1 MTTLF
6 GNFSNYGFVRDN
18 VPADLL
24 EKLNNEVLTL
34 DFNIAEKYNGNLAG
48 NITSEFKL
56 NKHKDELEAY
66 VLSLCEQYTNNWDIT
81 QTRTDLR
88 SDNLEMYV
96 YWANY
101 QKKHE
106 FNPMHTHDGVYSFA
120 IWLKVPFLIGDEMNT
135 GMCKTTN
142 MPRPGMFSFIYSN
155 IFGETREA
163 EFVVDKTCEGTILLF
178 PSALPHTVYP
188 FSTSDEYRISISGNI
203 RRKQ

>member
-6 GNFSNYGFVRDN
+6 GNFSNYGFVRDK

-34 DFNIAEKYNGNLAG
+34 DFNTAQQYNGNLAG

-66 VLSLCEQYTNNWDIT
+66 VLSLCEQYTTNWDIT
-81 QTRTDLR
+81 QTRNDLR

-135 GMCKTTN
+135 SMCKTTN

-163 EFVVDKTCEGTILLF
+163 EFIVDKTCEGTILLF

>member
-1 MTTLF
+1 MLF
-6 GNFSNYGFVRDN
+6 GNFSNYGFIRDTL
-18 VPADLL
+18 PADLL
-24 EKLNNEVLTL
+24 QKLNNEVANLNFAT
-34 DFNIAEKYNGNLAG
+34 AEKYNRNLAG

-56 NKHKDELEAY
+56 SEHKDELEKY
-66 VLSLCEQYTNNWDIT
+66 VLGLCDQYTAQWDIT
-81 QTRTDLR
+81 NTRQDLR
-88 SDNLEMYV
+88 SDDLEMYV

-120 IWLKVPFLIGDEMNT
+120 IWLKVPFSIDDELST
-135 GMCKTTN
+135 DMCKSTN
-142 MPRPGMFSFIYSN
+142 MPRAGMFSFIYNN

-163 EFVVDKTCEGTILLF
+163 EFLVDKTCEGTILLF

-188 FSTSDEYRISISGNI
+188 FSTSDGYRISISGNI